1 MTREESKTRVIPNWL
16 LWLIRIVIAYVIF
29 LAIILAI
36 TIISILITFSFVV
49 VDLFTNSNRL
59 GLISEQYLV
68 PLSEFMWELFTF
80 LIPGL

>member
-1 MTREESKTRVIPNWL
+1 MPT
-16 LWLIRIVIAYVIF
+16 WLIWILRVLLAYVIF

-49 VDLFTNSNRL
+49 VDLFTDSNRL
-59 GLISEQYLV
+59 GTISDQYLV
-68 PLSEFMWELFTF
+68 PLSEFMWDLFTF

>member
-1 MTREESKTRVIPNWL
+1 MTREERKRREMPT
-16 LWLIRIVIAYVIF
+16 WLIWILRILLAYVIF

-49 VDLFTNSNRL
+49 VDLFTDSNRF
-59 GLISEQYLV
+59 GAISDQYLV
-68 PLSEFMWELFTF
+68 PLSEFMWDLFTF

>member
-1 MTREESKTRVIPNWL
+1 MTREESKKREIPNWL
-16 LWLIRIVIAYVIF
+16 IWILRIVIAYVIF

-49 VDLFTNSNRL
+49 VDLVTDSNRL
-59 GLISEQYLV
+59 GIISEQYLV
-68 PLSEFMWELFTF
+68 PLSEFMWDLFTF